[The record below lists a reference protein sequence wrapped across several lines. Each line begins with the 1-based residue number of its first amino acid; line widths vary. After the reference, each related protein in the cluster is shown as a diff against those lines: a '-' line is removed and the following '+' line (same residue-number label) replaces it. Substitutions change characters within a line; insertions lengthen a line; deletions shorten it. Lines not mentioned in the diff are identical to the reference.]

1 MNLEQNKQ
9 TKQQKK
15 STNEIYQTHFS
26 FFGLVLSWY
35 QHLTRTE
42 QERNVIHQYHQLTNS
57 SALSKL
63 LADQLYIIF
72 VKKYMINLGW
82 ITWKQGWL
90 TLGKSINITH
100 YINWLMQ
107 KTKRWSHRCGK
118 KQQQQFLRLPH
129 PCT

>member
-26 FFGLVLSWY
+26 FIGLVLSWY
-35 QHLTRTE
+35 QHLTKTE

-72 VKKYMINLGW
+72 VKNIWLIWVESLESKDGWPLENLL
-82 ITWKQGWL
+82 I
-90 TLGKSINITH
+90 
-100 YINWLMQ
+100 
-107 KTKRWSHRCGK
+107 
-118 KQQQQFLRLPH
+118 
-129 PCT
+129 